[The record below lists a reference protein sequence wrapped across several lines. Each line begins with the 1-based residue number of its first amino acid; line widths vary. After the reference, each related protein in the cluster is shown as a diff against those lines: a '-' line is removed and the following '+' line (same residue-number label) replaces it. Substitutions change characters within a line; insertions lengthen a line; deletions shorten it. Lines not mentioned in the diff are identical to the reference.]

1 MLSLFQLDDSEPIED
16 SFWGGMCDQ
25 FVGQLQKGGIKVRKR
40 GRRKKWKYIP
50 IELIDEEDLYE
61 PEVKVEKE
69 TDIVSTNE
77 TIPNRSQVITS
88 NDVISF
94 NTIKV
99 ESSIVPKSDI
109 KIEKDIS
116 EIDVKTETL
125 NQAESQIEKVKEPFI
140 KEEPITEEP
149 LTTKPSTEEPITEE
163 SPSKEPLTQE
173 PATLKLLPKRPPSN
187 ELLIKERPTG
197 EALSKELSTKQ
208 LFIKKP
214 MVLVKE
220 IKIEEESDEDTPLS
234 VRQTELKKNKEVN
247 SKTENSVSVIKDP
260 AENYLES
267 AKSKIKFKTENIQKI
282 IKEEANE
289 DMTDSDNESSE
300 DENVESVAKR
310 LRARKPND
318 KPSEK
323 KRKTRTCEKENSVT
337 PQKSGKKKK
346 DERKKS
352 IFGDGSEFKPGW
364 EAEVY
369 RYKRSLRMPPGLI
382 NIAGPQNWPRLSTS
396 LPDLDP
402 DSPMTLDSEISQ
414 QSKVDTDCDSTPTKV
429 KTKAS
434 PKSKI
439 QKKGEEDS
447 FLNRLIQ
454 RYGGKG
460 KKALRKTSGKD
471 ESKEKK
477 GPKIIPQTNELQL
490 LPTPSLDAIVKR
502 LDQTA
507 DLVKGKS
514 SKGKKSNKEPINC
527 ESQESIFLGYFRKNT
542 VANFRNTFA
551 KHNGGIATEHELPP
565 IMLKSRTRTQT
576 RILTQRATIRE
587 VFGDDRPA
595 SAPPAGCRDEDSE
608 EKDKSEDSATKT
620 KKTPKNCKKLLNR
633 RSSGNGISTRSG
645 LRSAAV
651 LRSHKAVL
659 KSRQQLLHGGERRKR
674 DKDLIKSFKTTKKQI
689 KETEPKDD
697 EIKPK
702 SEPLVES
709 EPKEGLRKDDV
720 FLVPTVI
727 SEKRLKIRSVR
738 RKLKSSGFDYI
749 RKKKKQQQKKEGDS
763 EAVKEK
769 KKVSNLL
776 LESYNNKTRFN
787 YQPVA

>member
-1 MLSLFQLDDSEPIED
+1 MLSWFQLDDSEPIED

-61 PEVKVEKE
+61 PEVKMEKSE
-69 TDIVSTNE
+69 TDIVSTNQAM
-77 TIPNRSQVITS
+77 INTS
-88 NDVISF
+88 EVVKSTDVLCS

-99 ESSIVPKSDI
+99 ESSMVPKSGI
-109 KIEKDIS
+109 KLEQDIS
-116 EIDVKTETL
+116 ETEVKTETETIKQPEPHL
-125 NQAESQIEKVKEPFI
+125 VKVEEPLI
-140 KEEPITEEP
+140 KEELATKETFIEEHP
-149 LTTKPSTEEPITEE
+149 T
-163 SPSKEPLTQE
+163 KEPLVE
-173 PATLKLLPKRPPSN
+173 ECSAEES
-187 ELLIKERPTG
+187 LIKERSTKESLNVEHSTKDPSAKEPFTK
-197 EALSKELSTKQ
+197 EPSTKDKELV
-208 LFIKKP
+208 IKKS
-214 MVLVKE
+214 MVL
-220 IKIEEESDEDTPLS
+220 IKDIKAEEESDEDTPLS
-234 VRQTELKKNKEVN
+234 VRQTELKKSKEVN
-247 SKTENSVSVIKDP
+247 SKTENNVSVIKDP
-260 AENYLES
+260 QKSCLES
-267 AKSKIKFKTENIQKI
+267 TKCKSKIKTENTKKI
-282 IKEEANE
+282 IKEEVKNDISE
-289 DMTDSDNESSE
+289 SESESSE

-318 KPSEK
+318 KQSEK
-323 KRKTRTCEKENSVT
+323 KRKTRTSEKENSVT
-337 PQKSGKKKK
+337 PQKCGKKKK
-346 DERKKS
+346 DEKKKS
-352 IFGDGSEFKPGW
+352 VFGDGSEFKPGW

-414 QSKVDTDCDSTPTKV
+414 HSKVDSDCESTPSKV
-429 KTKAS
+429 KSKDS
-434 PKSKI
+434 LKIKI

-447 FLNRLIQ
+447 FINRLIQ

-460 KKALRKTSGKD
+460 KKALRKNLGKD

-502 LDQTA
+502 LDQTV
-507 DLVKGKS
+507 DSVKGKS
-514 SKGKKSNKEPINC
+514 SKGKKSNKEPISC
-527 ESQESIFLGYFRKNT
+527 ESQESVFLGYFRKNT

-608 EKDKSEDSATKT
+608 EKDKSESNSKRT
-620 KKTPKNCKKLLNR
+620 KKTPTSCKKLLNR

-674 DKDLIKSFKTTKKQI
+674 DKDLIKSFKTSKKPVN
-689 KETEPKDD
+689 ETETKDD
-697 EIKPK
+697 ESKLHC
-702 SEPLVES
+702 EPLVES
-709 EPKEGLRKDDV
+709 ESKEGLKKDDV

-749 RKKKKQQQKKEGDS
+749 RKKKKHQQKKEGDN

-769 KKVSNLL
+769 KKVNKNL
-776 LESYNNKTRFN
+776 
-787 YQPVA
+787 QPQ